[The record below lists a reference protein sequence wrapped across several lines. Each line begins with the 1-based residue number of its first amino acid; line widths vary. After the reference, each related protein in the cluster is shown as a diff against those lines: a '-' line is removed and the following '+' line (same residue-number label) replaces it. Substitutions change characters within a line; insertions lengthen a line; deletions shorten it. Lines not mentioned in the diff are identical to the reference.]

1 MPLNGLDIS
10 RLSAELSRTVEI
22 LNNLAM
28 TKTFSTEQ
36 AEIDT
41 GRKSRQLSKHQ
52 FLGLVL
58 ALVSVQAQVYDC

>member
-1 MPLNGLDIS
+1 MLLNGLDIS
-10 RLSAELSRTVEI
+10 SLSAELSRTVDV

-28 TKTFSTEQ
+28 TQTFSTEQ

-58 ALVSVQAQVYDC
+58 GLVSVQAKVYDC